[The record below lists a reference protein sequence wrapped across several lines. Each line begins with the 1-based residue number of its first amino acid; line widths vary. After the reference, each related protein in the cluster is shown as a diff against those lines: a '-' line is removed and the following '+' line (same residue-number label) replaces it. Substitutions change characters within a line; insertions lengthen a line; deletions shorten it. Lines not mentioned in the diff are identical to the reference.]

1 MSEDALPA
9 APIAKRITND
19 VTRHGE
25 TLTDDYAWLRDKNWQ
40 DVMRDPSKLSSDI
53 REYLEAENA
62 YTEAQLA
69 DTAELQATLLAEM
82 RGRIKEDDSTVPAA
96 DGAFEYYVRYDT
108 GAQHPLFCRQPRDG
122 GEETIILDGP
132 AEEAGQAYF
141 RISGC
146 RHSPDHRYAV
156 YGIDLT
162 GSEHHDIHFKNLE
175 SGQLQPETL
184 EDAQGDVVWAND
196 SRTVFYTVLD
206 DDHRPSRIFRHRL
219 GEDPTEDALIYEE
232 HDPAFY
238 LGLGKTESGRF
249 ILIEASG
256 HSTTTEVRFLDADRP
271 GDAPTLFAARETG
284 HSYTLSDHG
293 ESWYILTN
301 ADGATDFKIMT
312 APLGDI
318 RRESWTELAAHREGR
333 FIRQIALFADHM
345 IWLERENAQPRINV
359 TRLSDGVSH
368 EVAFDE
374 EAYDLGVRLGY
385 EFDTTILRI
394 SYSSMTT
401 PAQIFDYDMNDKT
414 RVVRKEQEVPSG
426 HDPADYV
433 TRRLWAP
440 SHDGTK
446 VPVTLLHRADTALDG
461 SDPVLLYGYG
471 AYGISMP
478 ASFSAN
484 RLSLVDRGFIYAIAH
499 IRGGSDCGFGWY
511 ENGKLRDK
519 INTFRD
525 FIAAGEHLV
534 NQRLATVGNIVA
546 NGRSAGGMLMGAVAN
561 MRPDLFK
568 AVVAE
573 VPFVDVMTTMCDTTL
588 PLTPP
593 EWTEWGNPIED
604 EDAYQDI
611 RAYSPYDNVSAQSY
625 PNILAVGGLTDPR
638 VTYWEPAKWIARLR
652 AEKTDDNT
660 TLLHT
665 VMEAGHGG
673 ASGRFDRLEEIAMVY
688 AFMLKMCEPAE

>member
-1 MSEDALPA
+1 MTDDPTPPEAKCIA
-9 APIAKRITND
+9 NPI
-19 VTRHGE
+19 TRHGD
-25 TLTDDYAWLRDKNWQ
+25 TLTDDYAWLRDENWQ
-40 DVMRDPSKLSSDI
+40 EVMRDPSVLSQDI
-53 REYLEAENA
+53 RDYLEAENA

-69 DTAELQATLLAEM
+69 DTTEMQAALLAKM
-82 RGRIKEDDSTVPAA
+82 RGRIKEDDSTVPAP
-96 DGAFEYYVRYDT
+96 DGAFEYYVRYDS
-108 GAQHPLFCRQPRDG
+108 GAQHPLFCRRSRNRDD
-122 GEETIILDGP
+122 ETIILNGQI
-132 AEEAGQAYF
+132 ESAGQAYF

-146 RHSPDHRYAV
+146 RHSPDHRFAF

-162 GSEHHDIHFKNLE
+162 GSEHHDIHFKDLE
-175 SGQLQPETL
+175 TGQLLDDLLQ
-184 EDAQGDVVWAND
+184 DAQGDVVWAND
-196 SRTVFYTVLD
+196 SQTVFYTVRD
-206 DDHRPSRIFRHRL
+206 EEHRPSRIYRHRL
-219 GEDPTEDALIYEE
+219 GDDPATDSLIYQED
-232 HDPAFY
+232 DPAFY
-238 LGLGKTESGRF
+238 LDLGKTESGRF

-256 HSTTTEVRFLDADRP
+256 HSTTTEVRFIDAERP
-271 GDAPTLFAARETG
+271 DEAPVLFAARETG

-293 ESWYILTN
+293 DNWYILTN
-301 ADGATDFKIMT
+301 MDGAIDFKIMST
-312 APLGDI
+312 PLDNI
-318 RRESWTELAAHREGR
+318 SRSAWTEVAAHRDGR
-333 FIRQIALFADHM
+333 FIRQIALFSDHLV
-345 IWLERENAQPRINV
+345 WLERENALPRINV
-359 TRLSDGVSH
+359 TRLSDGASH
-368 EVAFDE
+368 EIAFDE
-374 EAYDLGVRLGY
+374 DAYDLGMRLGY
-385 EFDTTILRI
+385 EFETSTLRI

-401 PAQIFDYDMNDKT
+401 PSRIFDYDMNDKT
-414 RVVRKEQEVPSG
+414 RVLCKEQEIPSG

-440 SHDGTK
+440 SHDGVK
-446 VPVTLLHRADTALDG
+446 VPVTILHRADAPLDG

-511 ENGKLRDK
+511 EDGKLHNK
-519 INTFRD
+519 ANTFKD

-534 NQRLATVGNIVA
+534 NQGMASVGNIVA

-561 MRPDLFK
+561 MRPDLFR

-604 EDAYQDI
+604 ENAYQDI
-611 RAYSPYDNVSAQSY
+611 RAYSPYDNVTAQSY

-638 VTYWEPAKWIARLR
+638 VTYWEPTKWIARLR
-652 AEKTDDNT
+652 AQKTDHNIC
-660 TLLHT
+660 LLHT

-688 AFMLKMCEPAE
+688 AFMLKMCGRAD